1 MNAPL
6 DIEIPLQK
14 SLCASVQRRPGCDVG
29 YEGVRPSGDEA
40 EKAEAERFGQSLY
53 RIRTA
58 VNHAIAAHYQAMAGE
73 VNAEKLKML
82 VEKMEDGSIRV
93 GNYLITPSKYE

>member
-1 MNAPL
+1 MNAAL
-6 DIEIPLQK
+6 DIEIPLQTP
-14 SLCASVQRRPGCDVG
+14 LCASVQRRPGCDVG
-29 YEGVRPSGDEA
+29 HASVRPGSNEA

-73 VNAEKLKML
+73 VNADKLRML
-82 VEKMEDGSIRV
+82 VEKLEGEAIRV
-93 GNYLITPSKYE
+93 GNYLITPCKYE